1 MSRGAYKKRVFDKEH
16 AMDLYRKGLSD
27 KEIAEEMGSF
37 VTTVGDWRRSAG
49 LIPNKNR
56 TAIDKMSRL
65 SREAYEARKAGM
77 NYGMWKAKQF
87 EKQVK
92 GRAQLAELGRRL

>member
-37 VTTVGDWRRSAG
+37 VTTVGDWRRSEG
-49 LIPNKNR
+49 LSPNKPRPAVNER
-56 TAIDKMSRL
+56 SQL

-77 NYGMWKAKQF
+77 NYGMYKAQQF
-87 EKQVK
+87 EAQKRAKAQVIP
-92 GRAQLAELGRRL
+92 LGVRR

>member
-37 VTTVGDWRRSAG
+37 VSTVGDWRRSAG

-65 SREAYEARKAGM
+65 SREAYEARKHGM
-77 NYGMWKAKQF
+77 NYGAYKAQQF
-87 EKQVK
+87 EAQKRAKAQVIS
-92 GRAQLAELGRRL
+92 LGVRR